1 MNWNPNMDK
10 RICYIQIQTPDGDKE
25 IHGLA
30 LKGRITRKMSET
42 GSDCDISIANLSRED
57 VEYLTT
63 YTSPYVDQSK
73 KKKINV
79 FAGYESTGVAMIFS
93 GDIYSAL
100 PDGLPDTWLNIKAK
114 TNYFEQQN
122 IITYSQSA
130 ATTHD
135 IALNIAGQL
144 GYDLS
149 WQSKSQKVIDSFN
162 FNGAKAKLL
171 NRLNQLDNFRA
182 FIDNN
187 ILYCID
193 TDDEPPEGDEET
205 GYYTEQPSST
215 RKSKGTIKI
224 INQDSGLIGLP
235 QPDEYGVKIKVLLDP
250 SVALGDWFKLE
261 SLRLPI
267 VNGFYQV
274 YEMVY
279 DFSTRESQYYLEISG
294 KNKRV

>member
-1 MNWNPNMDK
+1 MDE

-25 IHGLA
+25 IHNLA
-30 LKGRITRKMSET
+30 IKGRITRKLSET
-42 GSDCDISIANLSRED
+42 GSNCDISIANLSRED

-79 FAGYESTGVAMIFS
+79 YAGYKSTGVGMIFS

-100 PDGLPDTWLNIKAK
+100 PAGLPDTWLNIKAK

-122 IITYSQSA
+122 IITISGGIS
-130 ATTHD
+130 TTKD
-135 IALNIAGQL
+135 LALTIAGEL
-144 GYDLS
+144 GYELN
-149 WQSKSQKVIDSFN
+149 WQSKSQKVIDAFN
-162 FNGAKAKLL
+162 FSGARAKLL
-171 NRLNQLDNFRA
+171 NKLNQLDNFRA

-187 ILYCID
+187 ILHCID
-193 TDDEPPEGDEET
+193 KDEEPPETKNQTNNNSSQIG
-205 GYYTEQPSST
+205 SST
-215 RKSKGTIKI
+215 KESGTIKI
-224 INQDSGLIGLP
+224 ITQNSGLIGIP

-250 SVALGDWFKLE
+250 SIALGDWFKLE

-274 YEMVY
+274 YEMTY
-279 DFSTRESQYYLEISG
+279 DFATREPQYYLEIYG

>member
-1 MNWNPNMDK
+1 MDK
-10 RICYIQIQTPDGDKE
+10 RISYVQIQTLDGDKE
-25 IHGLA
+25 IHNIS

-42 GSDCDISIANLSRED
+42 GSECEVSIANLSRED

-73 KKKINV
+73 KKRINV

-100 PDGLPDTWLNIKAK
+100 PEGMPDTWLKIKAK
-114 TNYFEQQN
+114 TNYYQQQN
-122 IITYSQSA
+122 IITYSQTA
-130 ATTHD
+130 AKTKD
-135 IALNIAGQL
+135 LAANIAEQL
-144 GYDLS
+144 DCALS
-149 WQSKSQKVIDSFN
+149 WQSKSQKVIDAFN

-171 NRLNQLDNFRA
+171 NKLNQLDNFVA

-187 ILYCID
+187 VLFVID
-193 TDDEPPEGDEET
+193 KDEAPPEQ
-205 GYYTEQPSST
+205 TEQPKSYSGQST
-215 RKSKGTIKI
+215 KKTAGTIKV
-224 INQDSGLIGLP
+224 INGNSGLIGLP

-261 SLRLPI
+261 SQRLPI

-274 YEMVY
+274 YEMTY
-279 DFSTRESQYYLEISG
+279 DFATREPQFYLEIFG